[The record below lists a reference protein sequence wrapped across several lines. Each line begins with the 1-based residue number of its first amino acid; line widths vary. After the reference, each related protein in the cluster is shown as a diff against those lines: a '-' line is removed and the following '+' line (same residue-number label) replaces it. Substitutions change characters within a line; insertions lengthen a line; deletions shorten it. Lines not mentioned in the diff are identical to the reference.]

1 MIKINECRTIFS
13 KKNEKKR
20 TTLEEKRK
28 IRKKVSKK
36 KFIQMTQIELF
47 ISITLSVD

>member
-36 KFIQMTQIELF
+36 NLSRRLKLNF
-47 ISITLSVD
+47 LSVLPYL